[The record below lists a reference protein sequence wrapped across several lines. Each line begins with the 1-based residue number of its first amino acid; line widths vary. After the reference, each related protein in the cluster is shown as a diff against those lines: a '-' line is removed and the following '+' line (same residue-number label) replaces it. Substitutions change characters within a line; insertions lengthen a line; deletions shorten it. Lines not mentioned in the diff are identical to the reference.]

1 MNSDNVKGTLK
12 DLGGKAQR
20 AVGEATGDSD
30 LEAQGTANQAEGKTQ
45 NAWGNI
51 KKEARDLKEDVKD
64 AFNKHGKRDVDS
76 ADTDIDR
83 DVTRR
88 RDDVA

>member
-1 MNSDNVKGTLK
+1 MNSDNLKGKLK

-20 AVGEATGDSD
+20 GVGEATGDSD
-30 LEAQGTANQAEGKTQ
+30 LEARGAANQAEGKTQ

-64 AFNKHGKRDVDS
+64 AFRKNERD
-76 ADTDIDR
+76 DR
-83 DVTRR
+83 DE
-88 RDDVA
+88 VA